1 MQDLFKKFIYTGI
14 GFISITA
21 ETLKTTVEK
30 LVEESKLSGDEGKK
44 ILDEFTKNTESKKKD
59 FEDQLSKLIESVT
72 ARFKFVT
79 ENDLQEVIKRV
90 ENLENAEK
98 TAKKTTSTTKA

>member
-21 ETLKTTVEK
+21 ETLRSTIDK

-44 ILDEFTKNTESKKKD
+44 IIEDFTKNTESKKKD
-59 FEDQLSKLIESVT
+59 FEDQLGKLIEKVT
-72 ARFKFVT
+72 SRFKFVT
-79 ENDLQEVIKRV
+79 ENELNEVIKRV
-90 ENLENAEK
+90 ETLEGREEK
-98 TAKKTTSTTKA
+98 ANKKVTMKA

>member
-21 ETLKTTVEK
+21 ETLKSTVEK
-30 LVEESKLSGDEGKK
+30 LVEESKLSSDEGKK
-44 ILDEFTKNTESKKKD
+44 IIEEFTKNTEAKKKE
-59 FEDQLSKLIESVT
+59 FEEQLTKIIEKVT

-79 ENDLQEVIKRV
+79 ESDLQEVIKRIEV
-90 ENLENAEK
+90 LEKESAERN
-98 TAKKTTSTTKA
+98 AKKAAKA